1 MLYLK
6 KNHQPVMDIFV
17 NAAEVL
23 EGDSCNCRGFVK
35 LSLRYMY
42 YKVGLRVW
50 REVSKT
56 WFVAVETYCYAVEV
70 CNN

>member
-1 MLYLK
+1 
-6 KNHQPVMDIFV
+6 MDIFV

-42 YKVGLRVW
+42 YKVGLRV
-50 REVSKT
+50 
-56 WFVAVETYCYAVEV
+56 
-70 CNN
+70 